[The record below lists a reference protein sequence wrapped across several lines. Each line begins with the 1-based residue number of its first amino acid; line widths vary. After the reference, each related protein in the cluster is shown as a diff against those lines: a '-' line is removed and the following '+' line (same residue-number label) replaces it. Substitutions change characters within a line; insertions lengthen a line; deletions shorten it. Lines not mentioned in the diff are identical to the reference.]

1 MAEYQV
7 LHAKLH
13 TIVKPIPITTA
24 AIVMLA
30 TENHMKFTNPLF
42 RNGTCFDCYWMLQS
56 QSTTRCIKNNHLIS
70 DLLVIFKVIL
80 RNSSPGLSFV
90 HSLWTLAAFPFIFS
104 QVLISDYFLI
114 FFLTCLLHHLTLYE
128 LFKHR
133 KGWTRFVLIQRRQLG
148 KESKSNSLF
157 CYL

>member
-13 TIVKPIPITTA
+13 TTVKPIPITTA

-80 RNSSPGLSFV
+80 RNSSPGFSFV

-114 FFLTCLLHHLTLYE
+114 FFFY
-128 LFKHR
+128 LFVTPLNTVWIIQTQKRMNQICTYTKEATWQR
-133 KGWTRFVLIQRRQLG
+133 K
-148 KESKSNSLF
+148 
-157 CYL
+157 